1 VLLGCRH
8 EEEDTMKEWTREL
21 IDQLTEMAGAP
32 PEWTLYRR
40 SPPFAT
46 AEFAAASHDMAS
58 LVLTSSA
65 GQEIPRADFLRI
77 EYCIHGYS
85 IKFFT
90 SASDAPENAR
100 VVTQ

>member
-1 VLLGCRH
+1 
-8 EEEDTMKEWTREL
+8 MKEWTREL

-46 AEFAAASHDMAS
+46 AEFVDASHDMAT
-58 LVLTSSA
+58 LVLTKSA
-65 GQEIPRADFLRI
+65 GQEINRTDFLRI

-85 IKFFT
+85 IMIFT
-90 SASDAPENAR
+90 AASDAPEDAR
-100 VVTQ
+100 VVTR